1 MPEVFI
7 QFDATIIAPD
17 GTRWTP
23 RVCGGIADDGL
34 WEGWIEFVSVDRAGT
49 GVRTPRETEQP
60 NREMLEYWA
69 TGLTNVYLDGALG
82 RAIDLPRGRLR
93 LVRGDPALSAAR
105 SWRAQLDR

>member
-17 GTRWTP
+17 GTRWAP

-34 WEGWIEFVSVDRAGT
+34 WEGWIEFASVDRTGAGI
-49 GVRTPRETEQP
+49 RTPRETEQP
-60 NREMLEYWA
+60 NREMLAYWA
-69 TGLTNVYLDGALG
+69 TGLTNVYLDGALR
-82 RAIDLPRGRLR
+82 RAIDLPRRLLR

-105 SWRAQLDR
+105 SRRAELRR